1 MRELR
6 LVKMLWKPRSTGTHV
21 MQIRA
26 VGVAERAVA
35 PPPVPTDD
43 LKALLRLC
51 GTLGISGSRSGR

>member
-1 MRELR
+1 MAREALAR
-6 LVKMLWKPRSTGTHV
+6 AHMV
-21 MQIRA
+21 QIRA
-26 VGVAERAVA
+26 VGVAESAVA